1 MGDDRLRHGRGR
13 VPRLP
18 VVFGCCA
25 LLLTGCASIPDSGD
39 VEPVKASPRG
49 DSQVR
54 VYPVAP
60 TEGADPNE
68 IVDGFLE
75 AMTSDDPDFAVA
87 RKYLTKQASQS
98 WQPADRTT
106 VLAAAP
112 DPADPQGPSGP
123 DGPGLTYPL
132 YGEQIAAVD
141 AGHAYQPVAPEP
153 YSRAIHLVQEK
164 VLDGKEWRID
174 DLPQGLVLGESDFQ
188 RNYRAVNKYY
198 FASGQGWLVA
208 DPVYIRQRIDPVT
221 RMDPV
226 TQAVKVL
233 LDGPTDWMRP
243 VVDSPFPTGTELKR
257 GTRTLE
263 FDDRNSLKVPLNA
276 KVDNVGR
283 EQCRKMAAQLL
294 FTLRDLTST
303 RGEQVELLRQD
314 GSSLCVLSGDQ
325 AEEFAA
331 DRTSGSSDSPY
342 FIDAKG
348 RLAQLSASSKEPIDP
363 PRVRGPF
370 GDGTMPLGQV
380 AVARDEKHAAGV
392 SQDAKSMYV
401 GSIIS
406 AGEVGDARV
415 VSKAEK
421 KEDRLSAPSW
431 DGNGDLWIADRDP
444 DQPRLLR
451 LADGADAPREVTVD
465 GLGDARIEALRVS
478 ADGVRVALL
487 LAEDGRTTLQIGRV
501 ERRGPADEQTV
512 SVTELK
518 AVAPRMET
526 VTAVSWAGP
535 SRLVVVGKEAGGV
548 QQVSYIQTDG
558 STSAAGVLPGLNQ
571 VTGIAAADDEQQPLV
586 ADSDDAGIV
595 RLPTGANWQTMVQ
608 EGSSPVYPG

>member
-1 MGDDRLRHGRGR
+1 MGADRLRHGRGR
-13 VPRLP
+13 PARLP
-18 VVFGCCA
+18 LVFGCGAA
-25 LLLTGCASIPDSGD
+25 LLAGCASIPNSGD
-39 VEPVKASPRG
+39 VEPVKASARG

-60 TEGADPNE
+60 AEGADPNE

-87 RKYLTKQASQS
+87 RKYLTKKASQS
-98 WQPADRTT
+98 WQPDSRTT

-123 DGPGLTYPL
+123 EGPGLTYPL
-132 YGEQIAAVD
+132 FGEQIAAVD
-141 AGHAYQPVAPEP
+141 AGHAYRPVSPEP
-153 YSRAIHLVQEK
+153 YDRAIHLVQEK
-164 VLDGKEWRID
+164 VPDGKEWRID

-198 FASGQGWLVA
+198 FASGQRWLVA

-243 VVDSPFPTGTELKR
+243 VVDSPFPPGTALKR
-257 GTRTLE
+257 GVRTLE

-276 KVDNVGR
+276 KVDKVGR

-303 RGEQVELLRQD
+303 RGEQVELLRQN
-314 GSSLCVLSGDQ
+314 GSSLCALSGDQ

-331 DRTSGSSDSPY
+331 DRTSDGANNPY

-348 RLAQLSASSKEPIDP
+348 RLAQLSVSSKEPIDP

-370 GDGTMPLGQV
+370 GDGTTPLGQV

-392 SQDAKSMYV
+392 SQDAKSLYV
-401 GSIIS
+401 GSVIS
-406 AGEVGDARV
+406 AGEVGDPLV
-415 VSKAEK
+415 VSGGAK
-421 KEDRLSAPSW
+421 KENRLSAPSW

-444 DQPRLLR
+444 AQPRLLR
-451 LADGADAPREVTVD
+451 LADGAEAPREVRVD

-487 LAEDGRTTLQIGRV
+487 LSENGRTTLQIGRV
-501 ERRGPADEQTV
+501 ERRGPATEETV

-571 VTGIAAADDEQQPLV
+571 VTAIAAADDERQPLV

-595 RLPTGANWQTMVQ
+595 RLPSGANWQTMVKD
-608 EGSSPVYPG
+608 GSSPVYPG

>member
-1 MGDDRLRHGRGR
+1 MGADRLRHGRGR
-13 VPRLP
+13 TVRLP
-18 VVFGCCA
+18 VAWGCGA
-25 LLLTGCASIPDSGD
+25 LLLAGCASIPDSGD

-60 TEGADPNE
+60 AEGADPNE

-87 RKYLTKQASQS
+87 RKYLTKQASRG

-112 DPADPQGPSGP
+112 DPADPQGPTGP
-123 DGPGLTYPL
+123 DGPGLSYLL

-153 YSRAIHLVQEK
+153 YNRAIHLVQEK

-263 FDDRNSLKVPLNA
+263 FDDRNALKVPLNA

-314 GSSLCVLSGDQ
+314 GSSLCVLSGDE

-331 DRTSGSSDSPY
+331 DRTSGSADSAY

-363 PRVRGPF
+363 SRVRGPF

-392 SQDAKSMYV
+392 SQDGKSVYV
-401 GSIIS
+401 GSVIS
-406 AGEVGDARV
+406 AGEVGAPLV

-421 KEDRLSAPSW
+421 KDDRLSAPSW

-444 DQPRLLR
+444 RQPRLLR
-451 LADGADAPREVTVD
+451 LADGADAPWEVTVD

-487 LAEDGRTTLQIGRV
+487 LTEGERTTLQIGRV
-501 ERRGPADEQTV
+501 ERRGPAGEQTA

-595 RLPTGANWQTMVQ
+595 RLPTGANWQTMVK

>member
-1 MGDDRLRHGRGR
+1 M
-13 VPRLP
+13 
-18 VVFGCCA
+18 
-25 LLLTGCASIPDSGD
+25 
-39 VEPVKASPRG
+39 
-49 DSQVR
+49 
-54 VYPVAP
+54 YPVAP
-60 TEGADPNE
+60 AEGADPNE

-98 WQPADRTT
+98 WRPANRTT
-106 VLAAAP
+106 VLASAP

-132 YGEQIAAVD
+132 FGDQIAAVD
-141 AGHAYQPVAPEP
+141 AGHAYQPVEPEP
-153 YSRAIHLVQEK
+153 YNGSIHLVQEN

-198 FASGQGWLVA
+198 FAPGQGWLVA

-233 LDGPTDWMRP
+233 LEGPTDWMRP

-263 FDDRNSLKVPLNA
+263 FDDRNALKVPLNS

-331 DRTSGSSDSPY
+331 DRTSGSPDSPY

-406 AGEVGDARV
+406 AGEVGDALV

-444 DQPRLLR
+444 QQPRLLR

-487 LAEDGRTTLQIGRV
+487 LTEDGRTTLQIGRV
-501 ERRGPADEQTV
+501 ERRGPAGRADRVRDGAEGGGASYGDRDRRVVGRSQ
-512 SVTELK
+512 
-518 AVAPRMET
+518 
-526 VTAVSWAGP
+526 
-535 SRLVVVGKEAGGV
+535 RLVVVGKEA
-548 QQVSYIQTDG
+548 
-558 STSAAGVLPGLNQ
+558 AGC
-571 VTGIAAADDEQQPLV
+571 
-586 ADSDDAGIV
+586 S
-595 RLPTGANWQTMVQ
+595 R
-608 EGSSPVYPG
+608 